1 MTSTQPMADIDAII
15 THIVKNET
23 NSLLLNLKK
32 KEELLDQRLETVGNL
47 QELLNR
53 LETKF
58 TLTVGTI
65 HTELHVLQTELHEQ
79 TQRAAEHLK
88 TVENRCTDIEHKLTT
103 TDLDSIKTQIASIQ
117 THTNK
122 LILKLKLKQKHML
135 NQLTMTLKCLV
146 IGFFDLKTVWLS

>member
-1 MTSTQPMADIDAII
+1 MADIDAII
-15 THIVKNET
+15 TRIVKTET

-58 TLTVGTI
+58 TLIVGTI

-79 TQRAAEHLK
+79 TLRAAENLK
-88 TVENRCTDIEHKLTT
+88 TVENRSTDIEHKLTT

-122 LILKLKLKQKHML
+122 LILKLKIKQ
-135 NQLTMTLKCLV
+135 
-146 IGFFDLKTVWLS
+146 